1 MIYYAQEVD
10 IMNLKECLRK
20 MIDDNNSSFARLA
33 DRLGYKSCSSIV
45 EISRR
50 SDTKVSI
57 LINLCNELD
66 YDIIIRPRGGND
78 RAERTVVLDEVPDRK
93 DNRGKYER

>member
-1 MIYYAQEVD
+1 
-10 IMNLKECLRK
+10 MNLKECLRK
-20 MIDDNNSSFARLA
+20 IIDDNNSSFARLA
-33 DRLGYKSCSSIV
+33 DRLGYKSSASIGN
-45 EISRR
+45 ISRV

-57 LINLCNELD
+57 LINICNELD

-93 DNRGKYER
+93 DNRGRFKR

>member
-1 MIYYAQEVD
+1 
-10 IMNLKECLRK
+10 MNLKECLRK

-33 DRLGYKSCSSIV
+33 ERLGYERASSIGN
-45 EISRR
+45 IMNR

-57 LINLCNELD
+57 LINICNELD

-78 RAERTVVLDEVPDRK
+78 RAERTIVLDEVPDRE
-93 DNRGKYER
+93 DNRGKWR

>member
-1 MIYYAQEVD
+1 MT
-10 IMNLKECLRK
+10 
-20 MIDDNNSSFARLA
+20 DNRSAEYHGVHGS
-33 DRLGYKSCSSIV
+33 KPH
-45 EISRR
+45 ISR

-57 LINLCNELD
+57 LINICNELD

-78 RAERTVVLDEVPDRK
+78 RVERTVVLDEVPDRK

>member
-1 MIYYAQEVD
+1 MIYYAQEAD
-10 IMNLKECLRK
+10 IMNLTECLK
-20 MIDDNNSSFARLA
+20 KLIADSNSSYSRLA
-33 DRLGYKSCSSIV
+33 ERLGYERASSIGN
-45 EISRR
+45 IMNR

-57 LINLCNELD
+57 LINICNELD

-93 DNRGKYER
+93 DNRGRFKR

>member
-1 MIYYAQEVD
+1 
-10 IMNLKECLRK
+10 MNLKECLRK

-33 DRLGYKSCSSIV
+33 DRLGYKSGASIG

-57 LINLCNELD
+57 LINICNELD
-66 YDIIIRPRGGND
+66 YDIIIRPRGGTD

-93 DNRGKYER
+93 DNRGRFKR